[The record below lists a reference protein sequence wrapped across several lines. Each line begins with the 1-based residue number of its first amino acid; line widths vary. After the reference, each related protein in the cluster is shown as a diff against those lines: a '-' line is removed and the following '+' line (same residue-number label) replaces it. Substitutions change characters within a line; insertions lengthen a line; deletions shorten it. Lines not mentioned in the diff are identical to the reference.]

1 MTVVCHVVNFP
12 EKRDE
17 SARINGG
24 PCLSALVD
32 VQRVGI
38 SSTDVDWICCTL
50 ISRRTRKKLLQILG
64 SCGSGLKV
72 SLRRGL
78 NID

>member
-38 SSTDVDWICCTL
+38 SSTDVDWI
-50 ISRRTRKKLLQILG
+50 S
-64 SCGSGLKV
+64 V
-72 SLRRGL
+72 P
-78 NID
+78 